1 MMANNEFMKIY
12 NLGHI
17 NKPKIDLNSTKVTYN
32 MDIAFEQMAKSFAE
46 QNDEAIINYLYNKY
60 RDSNVSHVYMLS
72 KPDFERFL
80 LEMLPKWIKGV
91 K

>member
-1 MMANNEFMKIY
+1 MKIY

-17 NKPKIDLNSTKVTYN
+17 NKPKIDLNSTSYTYN

-60 RDSNVSHVYMLS
+60 RDTNVSHVYMLS

-80 LEMLPKWIKGV
+80 LEMLPKWIKGG
-91 K
+91 KK